1 MTIELWAAFAL
12 ASWILTVIPGPTV
25 LTIVSYSISHGKP
38 AVVPLVA
45 ATALGD
51 STALLLSILGLGALL
66 ATSAVAFTLVKWAG
80 GLYLIYL
87 GIAMFRSKQ
96 SADTNQFETIA
107 SETIAETTAETTAH
121 SSPIN
126 DTPAKAVSLWKL
138 FGNTRLITALNPKG
152 MIFFLAFLPQFI
164 NSSIETAPQYWI
176 LSITFVSIAT
186 LNAIFYVAFAAS
198 ARRVLSSPQAQKRFN
213 IIGGNLL
220 VIAGGWALSAKQAT

>member
-38 AVVPLVA
+38 AVLPLIA

-66 ATSAVAFTLVKWAG
+66 ATSALAFTVIKWVG

-87 GIAMFRSKQ
+87 GISMFRSKH
-96 SADTNQFETIA
+96 SAEDYVPIPTSAKTSQQNTQTNKVCA
-107 SETIAETTAETTAH
+107 TAD
-121 SSPIN
+121 SM
-126 DTPAKAVSLWKL
+126 WKL
-138 FGNTRLITALNPKG
+138 FGNTYLITALNPKG

-164 NSSIETAPQYWI
+164 NFDAATTPQYWI
-176 LSITFVSIAT
+176 LSVTFVSIAT
-186 LNAIFYVAFAAS
+186 VNAIFYVLFAAN
-198 ARRVLSSPQAQKRFN
+198 ARRLLSSSKAQKRFN
-213 IIGGNLL
+213 IIGGSLL
-220 VIAGGWALSAKQAT
+220 VIAGGWALTAKQA